1 MLLSMFEKTKLSHSI
16 KFLKYGQSNRVTSEN
31 DGSVSYAT
39 AIFNI

>member
-1 MLLSMFEKTKLSHSI
+1 MFERTNLSPSI
-16 KFLKYGQSNRVTSEN
+16 QFLKYGQSNRVTSKR